1 MIVIILL
8 RFRNDVSL
16 KLNTLSAMFLNF
28 FYPFQIVSKSTVG
41 PSTGILR
48 GCHGIQSRYLEE
60 YPGFFLPNPGKNEYS
75 TVKRFRSI
83 SLTSFI
89 LKTLEG
95 LVDHFIRHDILIH
108 RPLHRRQ
115 HAYPVGQSKETA
127 LQSLVGYMEAKETV
141 TIYLRI

>member
-95 LVDHFIRHDILIH
+95 LVDHFIRHDIVRFTVGNMHILWDN
-108 RPLHRRQ
+108 PKKLHYNHWSDTWKRKKR
-115 HAYPVGQSKETA
+115 
-127 LQSLVGYMEAKETV
+127 
-141 TIYLRI
+141 